1 MNIEVNGTRLW
12 FDVEGPSLVPDG
24 RGMRERPTVVLL
36 HGGPGS
42 FDHSYFKP
50 DFARLSEVAQVVYL
64 DLRDH
69 GRSARGDPAGWSF
82 ERCADDLQ
90 GFCDHLGIVRPVV
103 YGHSLGGFVAM
114 AYAVRHPGHAG
125 ALVLQSTHARFD
137 LGRIVEGFRRAGD
150 DEVAAIAERSTAA
163 TVSR

>member
-1 MNIEVNGTRLW
+1 
-12 FDVEGPSLVPDG
+12 
-24 RGMRERPTVVLL
+24 
-36 HGGPGS
+36 
-42 FDHSYFKP
+42 
-50 DFARLSEVAQVVYL
+50 VAQVVYL

-82 ERCADDLQ
+82 ERRADDLR